1 MKLCVIGTGYVG
13 LTTGACLA
21 AIGHDVVGTDSDAAK
36 IAALNRGQLP
46 IFEERLPEIVAAGV
60 AAGRLTFTSDAPA
73 AIAAAETIFIC
84 VGTPP
89 DADGKANLAAVE
101 AAARQIAECAQGYRL
116 VVGKSTV
123 PVHTGAQ
130 LKRVLATHSRG
141 RLEFDVASNPEFLRE
156 GTGVYDFFHPDR
168 IVTGSDSERAAERL
182 RAIYAPVLEGA
193 FTCGWH
199 RQPAAV
205 CGWKPP
211 AWVATGITSAELI
224 KHASN
229 SFLSMKI
236 SYANAIADIC
246 ELADADAGEVLHGL
260 GLDRRIGSDFLR
272 PGIGFGGFCFPKD
285 LSAFIEMSAELGYDF
300 RLLREVQ
307 QVNTRRCE
315 QFVHKVR
322 EALWVLPG
330 KTLGVLGLAFKAG
343 TDDIRL
349 SPALNVVRELVRLGA
364 RVRAYDP
371 QAMER
376 TRAEL
381 GGSIHYCSQAEEVA
395 DGADAILIL
404 TEWPQFQRADWAG
417 MRERMSRPLVL
428 DGRNLFTAG
437 ELERQGFE
445 YHGVGRRA
453 PRLAAAPVA
462 PVAP

>member
-21 AIGHDVVGTDSDAAK
+21 AIGHEVICTDSDAQK
-36 IAALNRGQLP
+36 ISGLNRGQLP
-46 IFEERLPEIVAAGV
+46 IFEERLSEIVAAGV
-60 AAGRLTFTSDAPA
+60 AAGRLTFTGDRAA
-73 AIAAAETIFIC
+73 AITAAEVIFIC

-101 AAARQIAECAQGYRL
+101 AAARQVGECARGYHL

-123 PVHTGAQ
+123 PVHTGDQ
-130 LKRVLATHSRG
+130 LKRVLALHSHG
-141 RLEFDVASNPEFLRE
+141 RAEFDVASNPEFLRE

-168 IVTGSDSERAAERL
+168 IVTGSDSERAAARL

-211 AWVATGITSAELI
+211 AWVATSITSAELI

-246 ELADADAGEVLHGL
+246 ELAGADAAEVLRGL

-307 QVNTRRCE
+307 AVNARRVE
-315 QFVHKVR
+315 QFVRRVK
-322 EALWVLPG
+322 EELWVVEG

-343 TDDIRL
+343 TDDVRL
-349 SPALNVVRELVRLGA
+349 SPALSVVRELARLGA
-364 RVRAYDP
+364 RIRAYDP
-371 QAMER
+371 QANER
-376 TRAEL
+376 ARAEL
-381 GGSIHYCSQAEEVA
+381 GDSIQYCGQAEEVA
-395 DGADAILIL
+395 DGADAVLIL
-404 TEWPQFQRADWAG
+404 TEWPQFRHADWPG
-417 MRERMSRPLVL
+417 MVRRMNRPLVL
-428 DGRNLFTAG
+428 DGRNLFEAG
-437 ELERQGFE
+437 ELERLGIA
-445 YHGVGRRA
+445 YHGIGRRDER
-453 PRLAAAPVA
+453 PLAVPLEQG
-462 PVAP
+462 